1 MARRKPGVWRIIF
14 GVMLGCMALGAAA
27 DDDAADQ
34 SVSAKM
40 KARKQAAL
48 APQHQ
53 ESIKK
58 REISKRFAGS
68 GLHQYQQDGSPALTL
83 TNRPEKYEKDRRYER
98 VSIKYEPIVVPKQFQ
113 KLKSP
118 EQYTDETVAGLI
130 EKYAQMYALDANLIY
145 AVIKAESNFQANATS
160 PAGACGLMQL
170 MPGTAAEM
178 GVTDIYDPAQNIAG
192 GTQYLAR
199 MMELFN
205 NDVRLALAGYNAGPE
220 NVKKYKGV
228 PPFQETQTYI
238 NRVLRFHNGFS
249 QGGTS
254 KYAEL
259 ATVRNTAGRIVSAQA
274 APPKGQRYVVHF
286 HSGLSQPADEVED
299 QGNYWYVKHGQRI
312 YPVRKALVSHI
323 DEPA

>member
-1 MARRKPGVWRIIF
+1 MARRYPGVWR
-14 GVMLGCMALGAAA
+14 GMAVLALCVAAICA
-27 DDDAADQ
+27 PAAEPEQ
-34 SVSAKM
+34 SVAEKM
-40 KARKQAAL
+40 RARQQAAL
-48 APQHQ
+48 SPEHK
-53 ESIKK
+53 ESIEK
-58 REISKRFAGS
+58 RELSKRFAGS
-68 GLHQYQQDGSPALTL
+68 GLHQYQEQGSPALTL
-83 TNRPEKYEKDRRYER
+83 TNRPEKFERNKRYER
-98 VSIKYEPIVVPKQFQ
+98 VSIKYEPIVIPKQYQ

-118 EQYTDETVAGLI
+118 QEYTDDTVAGLI
-130 EKYAQMYALDANLIY
+130 DKYAQAYSLDANLIY
-145 AVIKAESNFQANATS
+145 AVIKAESNFQPNATS

-178 GVTDIYDPAQNIAG
+178 GVTSIYDPAQNIAG

-199 MMELFN
+199 MMELFH

-228 PPFQETQTYI
+228 PPFQETQQYI

-259 ATVRNTAGRIVSAQA
+259 SHIRDASGRVVSAQISPA
-274 APPKGQRYVVHF
+274 KGRFVVHF

-312 YPVRKALVSHI
+312 YPVRKALVREI
-323 DEPA
+323 EEPA